1 VSGATTLPV
10 LVFSTSVDEVLAAR
24 VREHGHFAAGEVERK
39 RFPDGEVYQR
49 IVSQVRG
56 EDVAIVGGTSTDQA
70 AMELYDLASGLV
82 ECGAHSLTL
91 VIPYFGYS
99 TMERAVRPG
108 EVVTAKT
115 RARLFSSIPAPPM
128 GSRVA
133 LLDLHSE
140 GLPYYFEGRI
150 RPVYLSGHPV
160 ILRAIRELAG
170 GDSQE
175 FVIACTDAGRAKWVQ
190 TLANEAGVTASF
202 VFKRRE
208 QGGAPTVTAVSAQ
221 VQGQHVII
229 YDDMIRTGSSLLNAA
244 EAYRRSGARK
254 ISVVATHGVLPGD
267 ALSRLRASGLVS
279 AVVCTDSHPRAL
291 ELEGEFLAVRSV
303 APVLA
308 DFLTVPP

>member
-1 VSGATTLPV
+1 VI
-10 LVFSTSVDEVLAAR
+10 VFSTSADEVLGSR
-24 VREHGHFAAGEVERK
+24 VRASGSFPAGEVERTH
-39 RFPDGEVYQR
+39 FPDGEVYQR
-49 IVSQVRG
+49 VVSPVRG

-82 ECGAHSLTL
+82 DGGARSLTL
-91 VIPYFGYS
+91 VIPYFGYG

-140 GLPYYFEGRI
+140 GIPYYFEGRI
-150 RPVYLSGHPV
+150 RPVHLSGRPV
-160 ILRAIRELAG
+160 ILGAIRELADG
-170 GDSQE
+170 E

-190 TLANEAGVTASF
+190 NLANEAGVTASF

-208 QGGAPTVTAVSAQ
+208 PGGAPTVTAVSAQ

-229 YDDMIRTGSSLLNAA
+229 YDDMIRTGASLINAA

-267 ALSRLRASGLVS
+267 ALSRLRASGLLS

-291 ELEGEFLAVRSV
+291 ALEGDFLAVRSV

-308 DFLTVPP
+308 EFLAVPP